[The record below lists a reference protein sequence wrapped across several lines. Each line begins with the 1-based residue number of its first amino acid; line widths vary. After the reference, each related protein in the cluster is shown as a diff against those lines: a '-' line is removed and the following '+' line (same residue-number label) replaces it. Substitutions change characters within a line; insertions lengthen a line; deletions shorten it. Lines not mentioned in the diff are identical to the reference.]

1 MIDKMMEWYLKKFN
15 QLTLN
20 ELYGILKLRSE
31 VFVVEQDCVYQDLD
45 DKDQLSYLL
54 FLENDGEAVAVSRI
68 IPENVSYEEMSI
80 GRVVVKEN
88 FRFRG
93 LSKIMMK
100 KAINFIVGELGKD
113 KIRLSG
119 QAYLIDFYTNLGFKK
134 VSDMYMEDNIEH
146 FEFLYECE

>member
-1 MIDKMMEWYLKKFN
+1 MEWYLKKFN

-45 DKDQLSYLL
+45 DKDQLSYHL

-88 FRFRG
+88 FRGQG

-100 KAINFIVGELGKD
+100 KAIDFIVDDLGKSE
-113 KIRLSG
+113 IRLSG

>member
-1 MIDKMMEWYLKKFN
+1 M
-15 QLTLN
+15 
-20 ELYGILKLRSE
+20 
-31 VFVVEQDCVYQDLD
+31 D
-45 DKDQLSYLL
+45 DKDQLSYHL

-88 FRFRG
+88 FRGQG

-100 KAINFIVGELGKD
+100 KAIDFIVDDLGKSE
-113 KIRLSG
+113 IRLSG